1 VTSNKPENSGVP
13 LQKNLN
19 KEQASVAIPDSLVSF
34 NDVDE
39 RMGDVDDRNK
49 QLEQK
54 QQAQPTF
61 PTSKLNELNALIS
74 ESASKGSAKDFLA
87 NLLKASQPPPP
98 VQAVPESLAVESEQ
112 QQLSDKLLQ
121 DSKNSLNEL
130 QKQLSISQSNDA
142 ATVDKSTSKNTQQL
156 LEMIG
161 TILEMTQKKLMTEQ
175 QISVSKNLFR
185 FDLIKI
191 VASDL
196 VKISINKIIFLWKNF
211 DKIKLF

>member
-1 VTSNKPENSGVP
+1 MNNNKPENGGVP
-13 LQKNLN
+13 LQKILN
-19 KEQASVAIPDSLVSF
+19 KEQAPVAIPDSLVSF

-98 VQAVPESLAVESEQ
+98 VQAVAESFVESEQ

-142 ATVDKSTSKNTQQL
+142 ATVDKATSKNTQQL

-175 QISVSKNLFR
+175 QISVSKNLVR
-185 FDLIKI
+185 FDFIKI

-196 VKISINKIIFLWKNF
+196 AINKII
-211 DKIKLF
+211 II